1 MGFWPVYKRELKSYF
16 YSPIA
21 YVVMLF
27 FILLTGI
34 FFMLFVS
41 DFSMASMNQS
51 PYGGGYN
58 LNITMRVIRPL
69 LGNMSVIMLFILP
82 LITMKPFAEERKSG
96 TIELLFT
103 YPLTDLD
110 VVLGK
115 YLSALS
121 LFVIML
127 ALTLI
132 YPMFLYLHSQ
142 PETGTLAS
150 GYLGILLLAG
160 SFIALGLFIS
170 SLTENQIIAA
180 VATFAVLLTFWFMS
194 FWSEGNQILRHLSIL
209 EHFNNFAEGVIDTR
223 DVIFYASFILLWL
236 FLTLRVLESKKWRS

>member
-96 TIELLFT
+96 TIELLLT

-110 VVLGK
+110 VLLGK

-127 ALTLI
+127 GLTLI